1 MSDSTVKKYNQY
13 FSSRPRI
20 SITMTD
26 GRRIAFVGGQYVT
39 DNADEIAFL
48 DEQIRAKH
56 QMIFVKPDH
65 LQVTQ
70 EQLDPLA
77 SVKKKAVEEYL
88 KQQAEQQDPTR
99 NFGKTTQDM
108 VMQTSQS
115 IATISA
121 GSKSGK

>member
-1 MSDSTVKKYNQY
+1 MSDKKYNQY
-13 FSSRPRI
+13 FSTRPRI
-20 SITMTD
+20 SITMPD
-26 GRRIAFVGGQYVT
+26 SRRISFIGSQYVT
-39 DNADEIAFL
+39 DNPDEIAFL
-48 DEQIRAKH
+48 DEQIRANH
-56 QMIFVKPDH
+56 QMIYVKKDH

-77 SVKKKAVEEYL
+77 AVKKRAVEEYL
-88 KQQAEQQDPTR
+88 KQQAEQQNPGRD
-99 NFGKTTQDM
+99 FGKTTQDL